1 MWPLAHL
8 HLLTEYSSV
17 GIGVMKIINLFKDG
31 GPTTGHKLIKAYV
44 KL

>member
-1 MWPLAHL
+1 MWPLAHS

-17 GIGVMKIINLFKDG
+17 GIGVMIINLFKDG
-31 GPTTGHKLIKAYV
+31 GTTTGHKLIKAYV